1 MEYVERDKRR
11 EGMSIQDQFGLYN
24 ALGGNNQIKTLH
36 MDCYLIST
44 KWMKKFRNYINYSV
58 LKKNLNA
65 RVKNRKNPL
74 AINNKN
80 LFKKKSIN
88 PKLKEG
94 KDYEI
99 VNKETWNL
107 LTSIYGG
114 GPKIERI
121 TFSKNNNWCI
131 DLVIPKYKVSL
142 ENKSNSCLI
151 QIPSTNTI
159 LELKERSVVQ
169 LGLKNSAGSC
179 LKFNSFYSKLFS
191 SFAIFFFFAYSS
203 QKPKNNKT
211 KNKKLKTKNKK
222 QKTTTQNKTKTKN
235 NKTKNKT
242 NHKNK
247 KKITKTK
254 PKTTKTKS
262 QTSDNLWTGH
272 NEEKVIE
279 IKNMNQ
285 KIYSLESGSELPTFV
300 LCYTKKK
307 KKQAEINNYNHN
319 SSSQYENKTSTQ
331 DYSFKNDFVFVSND
345 PNNLYENITGVS
357 TYTQDNSMFNQ
368 NYSFDNQN
376 DPNPNKNQTNS
387 SNLKPNTNQIE
398 TSLSTTTNTT
408 NNHNDFNSYS
418 VNDNYGINSTSILWE
433 NDNNLTS
440 TNIDNY
446 SSYGINTEMK
456 DLGVKPTS
464 DILKDSIPETLD
476 VSQDSGG
483 IFVKKSYLGT
493 NSMEMNNY
501 PRETLQAKPLD
512 PNVRG
517 LVGLNNLGNT
527 CYFNSGLQCLLNTK
541 PIVAYFLS
549 KKYKKEINTKNPIG
563 TGGKLV
569 NEFANIMSQYWN
581 EKSNTLNPKKL
592 KNIIGN
598 IAPQFSGNSQED
610 SQELLNFIIDG
621 LHEDLNRI
629 KDKPLTDKIEG
640 NENDNDFEIGKL
652 SWLTFK
658 KRNDSIIQ
666 ELLIGQL
673 RSKVTCNKCQSTST
687 TFDPFLFLPVPIPKA
702 RRQLK
707 FSTTGIYN
715 VTVVRDQE
723 LPTEFRQKKQK
734 KKKKKK
740 KNKNNNNNYND
751 SNDSFNYNNYYN
763 NMNNKSTSGHKYIRI
778 SHQILVKQGPNY
790 NRTVQSKVVG
800 IPILIPFE
808 KMVIEY
814 SALYDQILSKIS
826 NMINLDKIYNFE
838 KNKKIGNN
846 NNNNNNNNEN
856 NENYNQYSDFQSES
870 VDSTPSWEG
879 WGGFQSTQNPNNLD
893 REYWEKWGFVK
904 NEFSPFFKIAKT
916 SSFSS
921 YLMKEY
927 KENESIEIDD
937 VSEFHLSLLWNPNL
951 VNEGL
956 VTTQILSA
964 TLKDDSVKKL
974 DLENGKNKQQDGISL
989 LSCIKQFVTL
999 ENLGKKDMV
1008 FCKNCKAHTQA
1019 EKKMDVWVLPTI
1031 LIIHLKR
1038 FEYENQM
1045 RSKITEFINFP
1056 LQIDLAEIVQGGK
1069 GNGYV
1074 YNLYAV
1080 SNHSGVA
1087 SAGHYTAMCRNK
1099 NDKKWYNFNDS
1110 WVSQIDDNKIQSSE
1124 AYLLFYQRKQI
1135 ETKKK

>member
-80 LFKKKSIN
+80 LFKKNTIN

-159 LELKERSVVQ
+159 LELKERSVAQ
-169 LGLKNSAGSC
+169 LGLKNSSGS
-179 LKFNSFYSKLFS
+179 Y
-191 SFAIFFFFAYSS
+191 
-203 QKPKNNKT
+203 
-211 KNKKLKTKNKK
+211 
-222 QKTTTQNKTKTKN
+222 
-235 NKTKNKT
+235 
-242 NHKNK
+242 
-247 KKITKTK
+247 
-254 PKTTKTKS
+254 
-262 QTSDNLWTGH
+262 NLWTGH

-319 SSSQYENKTSTQ
+319 FSSPYENKTSTQ

-345 PNNLYENITGVS
+345 PNNLYENITGMS

-387 SNLKPNTNQIE
+387 SNLKPNTNQID

-723 LPTEFRQKKQK
+723 LPTEFSIKTSIKNPIKGIFTEISKLINIDTESLLLAEIEENKVERIFDVNTTDDLNRIYPRDLYVYQIPSKKK
-734 KKKKKK
+734 KKKKKEKKSKKKNKKKKK

-763 NMNNKSTSGHKYIRI
+763 NMNSKNTSGHKYIRI

-846 NNNNNNNNEN
+846 NSNNNNNNEN